1 MQIRA
6 LIILAVAL
14 VLGGVTVYLVNT
26 YLQQE
31 VSQLSDAEV
40 VKTVPVV
47 VAASD
52 LKTTTRLDRLM
63 LKVVPWPQDSVP
75 EGAYRSIDVVMGDK
89 APIVLQETRRG
100 EPLLPYKLS
109 PHGARG
115 GLPSRIPEDMRA
127 ITMPVNEIRGVAGF
141 VSPGDYVDVLHTTN
155 LGRRDE
161 RPVTRM
167 LMQNIRVLGI
177 DQESSESETDPKV
190 VNAVTL
196 LVTPFDGQRL
206 NLAITTGEV
215 GLMLRN
221 EFDASIIE
229 EQVASYEHLLTI
241 EKDRKTKIYKRE
253 RRPSVEVIR
262 GLDIRKQEVKEG
274 EPLDQQS
281 GAAGAAQ

>member
-6 LIILAVAL
+6 LIVLAVSL
-14 VLGGVTVYLVNT
+14 ILGGVTVYLANT

-31 VSQLSDAEV
+31 VGVRSEGEV

-47 VAASD
+47 VAASN
-52 LKTTTRLDRLM
+52 LKITTRLDRLM
-63 LKVVPWPQDSVP
+63 LQVVQWPEESVP
-75 EGAYRSIDVVMGDK
+75 ENAYQSIDVVMGDK
-89 APIVLQETRRG
+89 PPVVLRETRRG

-115 GLPSRIPEDMRA
+115 GLPARIPEDMRA

-167 LMQNIRVLGI
+167 LIQNARVLGV
-177 DQESSESETDPKV
+177 DQESSESETDPNV
-190 VNAVTL
+190 ANAVTL
-196 LVTPFDGQRL
+196 LVTPFDGQRV
-206 NLAITTGEV
+206 NLAIATGEV

-221 EFDASIIE
+221 EFDASLIE

-241 EKDRKTKIYKRE
+241 EKNRKTKIYKRE

-281 GAAGAAQ
+281 DAAR